1 MSHKRT
7 DIREAVKTMLLAG
20 ATVAGENVYSNR
32 VSAFWKSELPSIS
45 IFTTEEEAT
54 PRDLKNQTYV
64 RTMQLRLEVHAE
76 ATEDLDTL
84 LDEAAVEI
92 EDILNADQGL
102 TGTAL
107 GSKLTST
114 SIELAGDASTPVG
127 VLSLNY
133 EIKYIR

>member
-7 DIREAVKTMLLAG
+7 DIREAVKTMLLSN
-20 ATVAGENVYSNR
+20 TVAGLNVYSNR
-32 VSAFWKSELPSIS
+32 VSAFWKAELPSIS

-54 PRDLKNQTYV
+54 PRDANNKSYV

-76 ATEDLDTL
+76 ATEDLDTF
-84 LDEAAVEI
+84 LDNAAVQV

-102 TGTAL
+102 AGTAI

>member
-1 MSHKRT
+1 MAHKRT
-7 DIREAVKTMLLAG
+7 DIREAVKTMLLSNTIAG
-20 ATVAGENVYSNR
+20 LNVYSNR

-54 PRDLKNQTYV
+54 PRDLGNKSYI

-76 ATEDLDTL
+76 ATEDLDDL
-84 LDEAAVEI
+84 LDDAAVQV
-92 EDILNADQGL
+92 EDIMNADQGL
-102 TGTAL
+102 LGTAI
-107 GSKLTST
+107 GSKLTTT

-127 VLSLNY
+127 VCSLNF